1 MIILSPFNIIT
12 ELSERALFVTELHTA
27 LASIAGGDKKEYQ
40 IQDLCKAFE
49 ITGKILILDIEDDTD

>member
-1 MIILSPFNIIT
+1 M
-12 ELSERALFVTELHTA
+12 TELHTA

-49 ITGKILILDIEDDTD
+49 ITGKILILDIEDDTDWGTLQNVWKSILN